1 VKCLKAALPER
12 LSGVWEVRLGAA
24 ISEPLDKELPNR
36 SEARTTGFILIEP
49 PTDCKLEVGRH
60 DRSLF
65 CSAFSVVF
73 ADVSFAYAAL
83 AGEARPTAVR
93 SAASLVG
100 DDCTVKLRAAT
111 AKPPREK
118 KPTGWPKTVAVTE
131 SVK

>member
-24 ISEPLDKELPNR
+24 ISEPLDDELPNR
-36 SEARTTGFILIEP
+36 SEARTTGSILIEP
-49 PTDCKLEVGRH
+49 PTGCKLEVGRR

-65 CSAFSVVF
+65 CSGFSVVF
-73 ADVSFAYAAL
+73 ADASFAYAAV

-93 SAASLVG
+93 SAASLAG
-100 DDCTVKLRAAT
+100 DDYTVKLRTAT

-118 KPTGWPKTVAVTE
+118 RLTGWPKTVAVME